1 MIRARLDAGATS
13 GSGRLP
19 NLALKTG
26 AQKKERFVRERALP
40 ADAADD
46 EADSAPRG
54 DGSAAPETPTGEEQ
68 STARY
73 LYAPDNLDLREL
85 ERALAPAI
93 EPLPRTPR
101 QARSLRT
108 RDSLLRAAERLFI
121 EHGYAG
127 VTADEIA
134 AAAGVSVGAFYNYYR
149 NKRQILMAL
158 AQKRLGDIFAHLR
171 LARMDLAHGDHHQV
185 IRAVIASV
193 VASDRGPGLRGVW
206 QQLMSLEPELA
217 PYQAAI
223 RRYARDQLVGQL
235 EIARENGR
243 LWPDLDI
250 EATAM
255 AIFAM
260 LDTLSARRDS
270 DLPDERLIESVTALI
285 ERALFPPVQPD

>member
-1 MIRARLDAGATS
+1 MGGYSYT
-13 GSGRLP
+13 
-19 NLALKTG
+19 
-26 AQKKERFVRERALP
+26 
-40 ADAADD
+40 
-46 EADSAPRG
+46 
-54 DGSAAPETPTGEEQ
+54 
-68 STARY
+68 
-73 LYAPDNLDLREL
+73 PDNLDLREL

-108 RDSLLRAAERLFI
+108 RDSLLRAAEELFI
-121 EHGYAG
+121 ARGYAG

-158 AQKRLGDIFAHLR
+158 AQKRLGDIFSHLR
-171 LARMDLAHGDHHQV
+171 LARMDLAHGNHHEV

-193 VASDRGPGLRGVW
+193 IASDRRSGLRGVW

-223 RRYARDQLVGQL
+223 RLYARNQLTHQL
-235 EIARENGR
+235 ESARESGQ

-250 EATAM
+250 EATAL

-260 LDTLSARRDS
+260 LDMLSGRREAEV
-270 DLPDERLIESVTALI
+270 PEERLIESVTALI
-285 ERALFPPVQPD
+285 ERALFPPDQVN